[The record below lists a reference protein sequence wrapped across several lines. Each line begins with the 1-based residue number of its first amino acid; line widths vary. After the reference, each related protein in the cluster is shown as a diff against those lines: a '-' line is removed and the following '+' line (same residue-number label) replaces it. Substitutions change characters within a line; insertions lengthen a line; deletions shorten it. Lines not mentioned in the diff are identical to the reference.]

1 MIENKFYTRSNGDK
15 VLLTEMNYEHLSNA
29 LAKKLREVFNA
40 IDDEDYNN
48 KINEINDIKEE
59 MYRRINDFHEEQ
71 WGKNNE

>member
-1 MIENKFYTRSNGDK
+1 MEEKYYVSSSGERIKLK
-15 VLLTEMNYEHLSNA
+15 EMNYEHLSNA

>member
-1 MIENKFYTRSNGDK
+1 MEEKYYVSSSGERIKLSEMEYT
-15 VLLTEMNYEHLSNA
+15 HLSNA

-71 WGKNNE
+71 WGKKNE